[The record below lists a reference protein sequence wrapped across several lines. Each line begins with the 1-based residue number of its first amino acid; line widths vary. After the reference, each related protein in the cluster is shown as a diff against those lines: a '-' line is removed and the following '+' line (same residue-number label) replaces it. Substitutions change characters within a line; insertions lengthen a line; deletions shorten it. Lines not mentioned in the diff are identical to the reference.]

1 MTPWQLFCQQ
11 VRYICRKEL
20 LAIWKD
26 KAFRQILVVPTLV
39 LGVIFGYTATF
50 NVEDVTY
57 AVLDQSHSEAS
68 TSLLATLDGTR
79 FFHRVADLQN
89 TAQLKDPIDREEAMV
104 VLAIPSDFE
113 EKLARGEKAPLQ
125 VITDGRNTMTA
136 SLASAYTSRVVQ
148 QWLEAR
154 TGQKPPLSVETRTW
168 FNPNQLTLWYFAP
181 GILGLMSFS
190 QVILLA
196 GMSVAREREEG
207 TFEQLLVTPASPL
220 VLLIGKAFPPVL
232 VGLLQGTMLLL
243 LDLFWFQVPFEGSY
257 LTLYLVLLV
266 YFLSSTGIGL
276 SISSV
281 CSSMQQVQVY
291 TYVYLIPNA
300 LLSGVATPVRNMPQF
315 LQILTYA
322 DPLRFA
328 LDAIRRIYFEGAGLG
343 TIAPDLLPMAVVA
356 VLTLWLAAVL
366 FRKNLG

>member
-1 MTPWQLFCQQ
+1 MIGWQLFWQQ

-26 KAFRQILVVPTLV
+26 KTFRAILVIPTLV

-50 NVEDVTY
+50 NVEEVTY
-57 AVLDQSHSEAS
+57 AVLDESHSEESMA
-68 TSLLATLDGTR
+68 LLAKLDGTH
-79 FFHRVADLQN
+79 FFRRVARLDNASQI
-89 TAQLKDPIDREEAMV
+89 QDPINQEQVML
-104 VLAIPSDFE
+104 VLVIPQDFSR
-113 EKLARGEKAPLQ
+113 KLEQGDKAPLQ

-136 SLASAYTSRVVQ
+136 SLASAYTGRVVQ
-148 QWLEAR
+148 QWAAERSGRQA
-154 TGQKPPLSVETRTW
+154 PLRVESRTW

-181 GILGLMSFS
+181 GIMGLMSFA

-207 TFEQLLVTPASPL
+207 TFEQLLVTPASPA

-232 VGLLQGTMLLL
+232 VGLMQGTILLL
-243 LDLFWFQVPFEGSY
+243 IDLFWFRVPFEGSY
-257 LTLYLVLLV
+257 LTLYLVLFI

-281 CSSMQQVQVY
+281 CSTMQQVQVY

-300 LLSGVATPVRNMPQF
+300 LLSGVATPVRNMPQA

-328 LDAIRRIYFEGAGLG
+328 LDALRRIYFEGAGLRTVAFDLVPM
-343 TIAPDLLPMAVVA
+343 TITAII
-356 VLTLWLAAVL
+356 TLALAGNL

>member
-1 MTPWQLFCQQ
+1 M
-11 VRYICRKEL
+11 V
-20 LAIWKD
+20 
-26 KAFRQILVVPTLV
+26 LV
-39 LGVIFGYTATF
+39 
-50 NVEDVTY
+50 
-57 AVLDQSHSEAS
+57 
-68 TSLLATLDGTR
+68 
-79 FFHRVADLQN
+79 
-89 TAQLKDPIDREEAMV
+89 
-104 VLAIPSDFE
+104 IPQDFSQRLE
-113 EKLARGEKAPLQ
+113 RGEKAPLQ

-136 SLASAYTSRVVQ
+136 NLASAYTGRVVQ
-148 QWLEAR
+148 QWMAER
-154 TGQKPPLSVETRTW
+154 SGRRPPMSVEARTW

-181 GILGLMSFS
+181 GILGLMSFA

-207 TFEQLLVTPASPL
+207 TFEQLLVTPASPA
-220 VLLIGKAFPPVL
+220 VLLIGKAVPPVV
-232 VGLLQGTMLLL
+232 VGLMQGTILLL
-243 LDLFWFQVPFEGSY
+243 IDLFWFRVPFEGSY
-257 LTLYLVLLV
+257 LTLYIVLFI

-300 LLSGVATPVRNMPQF
+300 LLSGVATPVRNMPQV

-328 LDAIRRIYFEGAGLG
+328 LDAIRRIYFEGAGLS
-343 TIAPDLLPMAVVA
+343 TIAFDLLPMTITAA
-356 VLTLWLAAVL
+356 ITLVLAGKL

>member
-1 MTPWQLFCQQ
+1 MSPWQLFCQQ
-11 VRYICRKEL
+11 VRCICRKEL

-26 KAFRQILVVPTLV
+26 KAFRYVLVIPTLV
-39 LGVIFGYTATF
+39 LGVVFGYTATF
-50 NVEDVTY
+50 NVENVTY

-68 TSLLATLDGTR
+68 TSLLATLNGTR
-79 FFHRVADLQN
+79 FFQRVADIQN
-89 TAQLKDPIDREEAMV
+89 TAQIQEPIDQEKVMV
-104 VLAIPSDFE
+104 VLSIPADFE

-154 TGQKPPLSVETRTW
+154 TGQHPPLSVEARTW

-181 GILGLMSFS
+181 GILGLMSFA

-207 TFEQLLVTPASPL
+207 TFEQLLVTPAPPL

-232 VGLLQGTMLLL
+232 VGMMQGTLLLL

-257 LTLYLVLLV
+257 LTLYLVLFI

-315 LQILTYA
+315 LQFLTYG

-343 TIAPDLLPMAVVA
+343 AIALDLLPMTVVA